1 RMVAPAARPSRKGRL
16 ALFRWTPAKQ
26 VWRAHIDRFPFGQ
39 PVTCPVGASGHQNS
53 VGASAGV
60 DGERRLVVL
69 PDGTAVA
76 ALVDSVAASPSV
88 AERRPDG
95 VAVDAEGLGEVGDG
109 DDDAAAEADALE
121 VAAPDELVGGGA
133 TDAEDLAGLLDGEG
147 EGMIVA

>member
-1 RMVAPAARPSRKGRL
+1 PARCCTTTSSRGLSNWADRGLAEWGSHSADLWRMVAPAARPSRKGRL

-60 DGERRLVVL
+60 DGEWRLVVL

-88 AERRPDG
+88 AERRPD
-95 VAVDAEGLGEVGDG
+95 
-109 DDDAAAEADALE
+109 
-121 VAAPDELVGGGA
+121 
-133 TDAEDLAGLLDGEG
+133 
-147 EGMIVA
+147 